1 MKVTSRIRKVQEIG
15 NQILPLVTENGFRDS
30 DMQRAKSDEELLTR
44 AKIVAASKM
53 KMRHVKVPAARF
65 FNVGES
71 EEVAA

>member
-1 MKVTSRIRKVQEIG
+1 
-15 NQILPLVTENGFRDS
+15 VTENGFRDS